1 MRVVVPFDATSP
13 KSRLG
18 SLLDPTERDA
28 FARVMLDDVCSA
40 IETAGGDPV
49 VLASAPIDSDRP
61 VVVDDQPLTDAVN
74 DALDRAFAA
83 GEALNP
89 ADEGGNDTESVDE
102 LAVVMAD
109 LALATPAALERL
121 FAAESEVVLVPGRG
135 GGTNA
140 FVTRTPD
147 FRVDYHDG
155 SIRDHR
161 ANAAAVT
168 DSVAELDSFRLATD
182 VDDPGDVVEVLLH
195 GEGEAAAWLREAG
208 FTVTASGGRVE
219 VERE

>member
-18 SLLDPTERDA
+18 SLLDATERDA
-28 FARVMLDDVCSA
+28 FARAMLDDVCSA
-40 IETAGGDPV
+40 VETAGGDPV
-49 VLASAPIDSDRP
+49 VLASAPIDNDRP

-74 DALDRAFAA
+74 AALDRAFTA
-83 GEALNP
+83 GERLSP
-89 ADEGGNDTESVDE
+89 GGAGEPVDE

-121 FAAESEVVLVPGRG
+121 FDADGEVVLVPGLG

-140 FVTRTPD
+140 FVSRTPD

-168 DSVAELDSFRLATD
+168 DSVTELDSFRLSTD
-182 VDDPGDVVEVLLH
+182 VDDPADVVEVLLH
-195 GEGEAAAWLREAG
+195 GEGRAATWLREAG

-219 VERE
+219 AQRVKQP